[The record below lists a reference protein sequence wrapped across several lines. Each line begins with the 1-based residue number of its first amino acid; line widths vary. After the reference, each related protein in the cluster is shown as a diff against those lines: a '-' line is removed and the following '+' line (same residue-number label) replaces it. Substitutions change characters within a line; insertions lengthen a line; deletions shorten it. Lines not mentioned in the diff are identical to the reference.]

1 MHLRIKSR
9 VRIRYLGNDRP
20 ARPLGTWVLST
31 GIFEQCQPVELKL
44 RDNRVTHGI
53 TWLHPNPMILEP
65 HVPDSSMVN
74 GEAICAKQTAT
85 KIDGPT
91 NTRIRSWKSPN
102 YMASKKK
109 IPAIGHGKIYVGQGN
124 LNKLP
129 ANGNFHACLTKRFLP
144 LAADWP
150 LALKSPRVVI
160 CHCPAQETSNIDHVT
175 PCEKCAKW
183 PTVSIGSLRS
193 PCVWSRYPQWPAVI
207 AVYKRI
213 VIVLLIHN
221 EVSWGFTWFHTG
233 FQYSTE
239 VTWGRQ
245 DILTLWHLWSWWS

>member
-1 MHLRIKSR
+1 MKAHPETHPVKSIKMHLRIKSR

-31 GIFEQCQPVELKL
+31 GIFEKCQPVELKL

-109 IPAIGHGKIYVGQGN
+109 DSCHRQWKN
-124 LNKLP
+124 
-129 ANGNFHACLTKRFLP
+129 
-144 LAADWP
+144 
-150 LALKSPRVVI
+150 I
-160 CHCPAQETSNIDHVT
+160 CRPGES
-175 PCEKCAKW
+175 E
-183 PTVSIGSLRS
+183 
-193 PCVWSRYPQWPAVI
+193 
-207 AVYKRI
+207 
-213 VIVLLIHN
+213 
-221 EVSWGFTWFHTG
+221 
-233 FQYSTE
+233 
-239 VTWGRQ
+239 
-245 DILTLWHLWSWWS
+245 